1 MKAIFKKDF
10 LSLFRNVT
18 GWIYLAVNIIFY
30 GIYFVSNN
38 LLAGNPSISQ
48 TVSALTLIS
57 LISTPLLTMRSI
69 PEEKRNRTD
78 VLLMS
83 SPVSSKKIVLGKF
96 FAMAAV
102 LTIFLRFFCV
112 YSETCLSVNPMSR
125 CWDTGFFHL
134 LPSLSACFSLHLQR
148 AR

>member
-83 SPVSSKKIVLGKF
+83 SPVSS
-96 FAMAAV
+96 
-102 LTIFLRFFCV
+102 
-112 YSETCLSVNPMSR
+112 R